1 METQKKSAH
10 FFWIQEKKVYPTFY
24 VCVFLADIPYWVV
37 QSTIPEDDEKL
48 ICCFK
53 GEKIM
58 KKGGD
63 NYDESLKSVY

>member
-1 METQKKSAH
+1 MARQIRYT
-10 FFWIQEKKVYPTFY
+10 IQQAYSFACNYPTFY

-48 ICCFK
+48 IYCFK